1 METAFVKS
9 SQVYHLLTMNDHNW
23 MADYKD
29 TLLLGT
35 LLKKRS

>member
-29 TLLLGT
+29 RYSIKKKK
-35 LLKKRS
+35 LKD